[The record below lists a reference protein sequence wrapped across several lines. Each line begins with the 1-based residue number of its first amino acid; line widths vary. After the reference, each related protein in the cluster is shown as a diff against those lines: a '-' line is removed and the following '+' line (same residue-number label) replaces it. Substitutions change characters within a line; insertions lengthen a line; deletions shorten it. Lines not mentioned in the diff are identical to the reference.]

1 MSKLLHTSNTLAC
14 ARPQITVFMYTTSY
28 ATVFVDACV
37 SVASLLLQ
45 QCRYVDVPANG
56 LSIKAAG
63 EQVAR
68 LVLLIPR
75 CATHHPSVPLRTH
88 VQNS

>member
-1 MSKLLHTSNTLAC
+1 MCKATDYSVYVYHLLRYC
-14 ARPQITVFMYTTSY
+14 
-28 ATVFVDACV
+28 VFVDACV